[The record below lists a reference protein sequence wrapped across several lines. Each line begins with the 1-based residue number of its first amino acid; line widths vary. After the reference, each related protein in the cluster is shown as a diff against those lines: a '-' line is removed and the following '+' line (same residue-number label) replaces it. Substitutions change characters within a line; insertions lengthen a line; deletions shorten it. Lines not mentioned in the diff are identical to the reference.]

1 MIKMINSKTASK
13 TDAYILLTAFF
24 IAAFLYFWLIGNYV
38 LYFQETQTLFLF
50 SGEYLHRFLLK
61 PGGLLEYAARFL
73 TQFYAFRFTG
83 SLILSVIL
91 TLPGIIL
98 FFINKRL
105 IPSISISLI
114 ILFIPSCLLLL
125 MQANYYH
132 LMEYNLGFLMLL
144 IFYLF
149 LVSSP
154 EKYRHILVLIMFPV
168 FYYLVGAYAMIFGI
182 LYLIHNFFLEKGVQR
197 YIYSSLLLIIA
208 ALTYLIAWKFIFLQ
222 PALQLILSPLP
233 LLENSTYRMTFLIL
247 AGYIVFYPL
256 ISKYAIRL
264 KDRKF
269 NTKINSLLSVG
280 IIFVASVLL
289 LFRIYNPQTARVVEL
304 ERLVFKGKW
313 AEAIRVQEK
322 KPARNLISQ
331 YFYNI
336 ALSETGQLCDRLFLG
351 SQDFGTG
358 SLVLPW
364 GDEHLDRG
372 AYFYYSIGLIN
383 EAHRWA
389 YEEMVVYGYRPQNI
403 IMLAKTSLISGDYGE
418 ARKYIN
424 ILKKTVYYRDQA
436 SKFEKMADNPELIKS
451 DPELREKLELLP
463 KSNFFIKF
471 SEPQANLPLVLEAQ
485 PNNRKA
491 FEYYIAGL
499 LLTKN
504 VESVVAN
511 IKKLKSMGYTKIP
524 RHIEEAAM
532 VYYNSTKIVPDLGGL
547 TMSSETQAR
556 FSLYFNSFIE
566 ARKNPETGKVKM
578 EQGFGDSFWYYFHF
592 K

>member
-1 MIKMINSKTASK
+1 
-13 TDAYILLTAFF
+13 
-24 IAAFLYFWLIGNYV
+24 
-38 LYFQETQTLFLF
+38 
-50 SGEYLHRFLLK
+50 
-61 PGGLLEYAARFL
+61 
-73 TQFYAFRFTG
+73 
-83 SLILSVIL
+83 
-91 TLPGIIL
+91 
-98 FFINKRL
+98 
-105 IPSISISLI
+105 
-114 ILFIPSCLLLL
+114 
-125 MQANYYH
+125 
-132 LMEYNLGFLMLL
+132 
-144 IFYLF
+144 
-149 LVSSP
+149 
-154 EKYRHILVLIMFPV
+154 MFPV

-182 LYLIHNFFLEKGVQR
+182 LYVFHNIIHEKGVQK
-197 YIYSSLLLIIA
+197 YVYSALLLIIA
-208 ALTYLIAWKFIFLQ
+208 SITYLISWKFIFLQ
-222 PALQLILSPLP
+222 PFQQLILSPLP
-233 LLENSTYRMTFLIL
+233 LLEDSTYRITFLIL

-256 ISKYAIRL
+256 ISKYSIRL
-264 KDRKF
+264 KNRKI

-280 IIFVASVLL
+280 IVFVASVLL

-336 ALSETGQLCDRLFLG
+336 ALSETNQLCDRLFIG

-364 GDEHLDRG
+364 GDDHLDRG

-389 YEEMVVYGYRPQNI
+389 YEEMVVYGSRPQNI
-403 IMLAKTSLISGDYGE
+403 LMLAKTSLISGDYGE
-418 ARKYIN
+418 ARKYIS

-436 SKFEKMADNPELIKS
+436 SKLEKIADNPELIKS
-451 DPELREKLELLP
+451 DPELSEKLKLLP

-471 SEPQANLPLVLEAQ
+471 NEPQANLPLVLEAQ
-485 PNNRKA
+485 SDNRQA

-504 VESVVAN
+504 VESVVNN
-511 IKKLKSMGYTKIP
+511 IKKLKPMGYTKIP

-547 TMSSETQAR
+547 TMSSETQAQ

-566 ARKNPETGKVKM
+566 ARKNPETGKAKM

>member
-1 MIKMINSKTASK
+1 
-13 TDAYILLTAFF
+13 
-24 IAAFLYFWLIGNYV
+24 
-38 LYFQETQTLFLF
+38 
-50 SGEYLHRFLLK
+50 
-61 PGGLLEYAARFL
+61 
-73 TQFYAFRFTG
+73 
-83 SLILSVIL
+83 
-91 TLPGIIL
+91 
-98 FFINKRL
+98 
-105 IPSISISLI
+105 
-114 ILFIPSCLLLL
+114 
-125 MQANYYH
+125 
-132 LMEYNLGFLMLL
+132 MEYNLGFLMLL

-182 LYLIHNFFLEKGVQR
+182 LYIIHNFFLEKGVQR
-197 YIYSSLLLIIA
+197 FINSSLLLIIA
-208 ALTYLIAWKFIFLQ
+208 ALTYLISWKFIFLQ

-233 LLENSTYRMTFLIL
+233 LLKDSTYRMTFIIL
-247 AGYIVFYPL
+247 AGYLAFYPL

-264 KDRKF
+264 KDRIF

-280 IIFVASVLL
+280 IVFVASVLL

-372 AYFYYSIGLIN
+372 GYFYYSIGLTN

-471 SEPQANLPLVLEAQ
+471 SEPQTNLPLVLDSG
-485 PNNRKA
+485 PDNRKA

-504 VESVVAN
+504 VESVVEN
-511 IKKLKSMGYTKIP
+511 IKKLKPMGYTKIP

-556 FSLYFNSFIE
+556 FTLYFKAYVA
-566 ARKNPETGKVKM
+566 ARKNPETGKAKM